1 MADVKIYDD
10 ISAPEQVEEIT
21 EEKINDVKTDEVKED
36 IKDVEERVEDKL
48 EEIKAKKTELNE
60 DRVIFETKKAIE
72 DMKNEIIEEVA
83 YTRDKLEEKTDEIK
97 DVAEDTLDEED
108 INTAIENAVENEQL
122 DKEADEKPKKVNP
135 FLIGAV
141 ALGTILVAFIMCR
154 PKNKDDEEGSGYGY

>member
-21 EEKINDVKTDEVKED
+21 EEKINDIKTDEVKED
-36 IKDVEERVEDKL
+36 IKDIEERVDNKL
-48 EEIKAKKTELNE
+48 EEIKAEKTELNE

-122 DKEADEKPKKVNP
+122 DKETDEKPKKVNP

-141 ALGTILVAFIMCR
+141 AFGTILVAFIMCR
-154 PKNKDDEEGSGYGY
+154 PRNKENEEGSSYGY